1 MHFFYFLLLFLLLS
15 CKDNSTLYTDI
26 SSNVIFSAE
35 FNQFETCMTGS
46 SEGWKSG
53 DAIGAFKILDNDS
66 KNNSDDFNVLY
77 LCETDGD
84 KVDFFSQSPL
94 MLDSKDGGVAF
105 MAYYPYNKVLD
116 EGKYPLNIV
125 NQING
130 VRQFDLMQSE
140 FTDYYC
146 VDNNFSGIIPLR
158 FEHCLSKIVVE
169 FVDENDEPVS
179 VENIEIQGCYVSG
192 TYDLLRR
199 KLLVDYDI
207 VKSIRPFVLNNG
219 EQCEAIVIPSELT
232 TAQKLIYEYD
242 GRHYSWSLINNN
254 MQLFTFQKGFAYHF
268 THKVG
273 SDNSSGMSHGGNS
286 SSPWEDGGE
295 IEDVVNVD

>member
-15 CKDNSTLYTDI
+15 CKDNSALYTDI
-26 SSNVIFSAE
+26 SSNVKFSAE

-53 DAIGAFKILDNDS
+53 DAIGTFKISDTDG
-66 KNNSDDFNVLY
+66 KNNSYDFNVLY
-77 LCETDGD
+77 LCDTDGG
-84 KVDFFSQSPL
+84 KVEFFSQSPL
-94 MLDSKDGGVAF
+94 RLEQTDTDVTF
-105 MAYYPYNKVLD
+105 MAYYPYCNVLD
-116 EGKYPLNIV
+116 EGIYNLSIV
-125 NQING
+125 NQTNG
-130 VRQFDLMQSE
+130 IKQFDLMQSVC
-140 FTDYYC
+140 TDYYC
-146 VDNNFSGIIPLR
+146 ASNNFSGIVPLR

-199 KLLVDYDI
+199 KLSVNYDI
-207 VKSIRPFVLNNG
+207 VKSIRPFVFNNG
-219 EQCEAIVIPSELT
+219 QQCEAIVIPSELT

-242 GRHYSWSLINNN
+242 GRSYSWSLINNN

-273 SDNSSGMSHGGNS
+273 SDNSSGVPHGGNS